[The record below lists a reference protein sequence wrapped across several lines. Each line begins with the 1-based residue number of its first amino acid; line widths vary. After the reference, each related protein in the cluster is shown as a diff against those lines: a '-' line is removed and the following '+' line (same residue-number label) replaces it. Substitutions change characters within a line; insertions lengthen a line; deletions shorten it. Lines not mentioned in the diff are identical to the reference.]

1 MWVDP
6 ANAQKAEQDR
16 KTNHAMLV
24 VEKEEEIAS
33 LTVDVTEH
41 FPPMKSVP
49 MAKLCKVFSV
59 CAEALP
65 Q

>member
-1 MWVDP
+1 MSIDP

-41 FPPMKSVP
+41 FLPMKSVP
-49 MAKLCKVFSV
+49 MTKLCTVFSV
-59 CAEALP
+59 CAQAFP

>member
-1 MWVDP
+1 MSVDP

-49 MAKLCKVFSV
+49 MTKLCKVFSV
-59 CAEALP
+59 CAQALP
-65 Q
+65 L